1 MSAPSLRRSPDDEFI
16 FLAVDDSVTIFQAIV
31 LGIVQGLAEL
41 LPISSSAHLA
51 LTPYFFGW
59 TDPGL
64 AFDVALHLGTLI
76 ALVWYFRAEWIDMT
90 KSAWRIASTRRI
102 ETVHDKRLVYLI
114 VATIPAGVGG
124 LLLNDLA
131 ESTFRSPKIIGVALV
146 VMGVLLWAVDRWSV
160 RARVLDEVTMRDAI
174 IVGCA
179 QVLALIPGVSRSG
192 STITA
197 GRLLKLDRPSAA
209 RFSFL
214 MSMPI
219 TLAAVIL
226 KVPEAVRSHGVS
238 APLVAGVIA
247 AAISSW
253 LTITVLL
260 RYVSK
265 HSFGVFAVYRVIL
278 AAVVFATIATRS

>member
-1 MSAPSLRRSPDDEFI
+1 M
-16 FLAVDDSVTIFQAIV
+16 TIFQAVV

-59 TDPGL
+59 KDPGL
-64 AFDVALHLGTLI
+64 AFDVSLHLGTLI

-90 KSAWRIASTRRI
+90 NSAWRIVTTRRI
-102 ETVHDKRLVYLI
+102 ETVHDWRLVYLV
-114 VATIPAGVGG
+114 VATIPAGIGG

-131 ESTFRSPKIIGVALV
+131 ETTFRSPTIIGTSLV
-146 VMGVLLWAVDRWSV
+146 VMGVLLWAVDRWSA
-160 RARVLDEVTMRDAI
+160 RARMIEEVTMRDAV
-174 IVGCA
+174 IVGFA

-197 GRLLKLDRPSAA
+197 GRFLKLDRPSAA

-226 KVPEAVRSHGVS
+226 KVPEAVRSEGIS

-253 LTITVLL
+253 LAITVLL

-278 AAVVFATIATRS
+278 AAVVFATIASRS